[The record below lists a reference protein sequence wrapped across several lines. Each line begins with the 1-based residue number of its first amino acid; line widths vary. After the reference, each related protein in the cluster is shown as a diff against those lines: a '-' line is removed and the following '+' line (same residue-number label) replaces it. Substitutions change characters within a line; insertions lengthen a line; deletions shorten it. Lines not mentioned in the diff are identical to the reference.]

1 MNLIDTIR
9 ARMTDL
15 NWTQRYVA
23 ARLGISQPAVSR
35 YLRGRVEP
43 GAELVGRWLELVG
56 LDVTESPRIARS
68 GAGPGKG
75 RWSLSQ
81 RGSLTRPQHG
91 PALGKGE

>member
-35 YLRGRVEP
+35 YLLGRVEP

-56 LDVTESPRIARS
+56 LDVQIRTH
-68 GAGPGKG
+68 KG
-75 RWSLSQ
+75 RENARQ
-81 RGSLTRPQHG
+81 DRTGRTRVGDGSV
-91 PALGKGE
+91 